1 MSNTGFTIGYNC
13 ILRDQSLSLAT
24 KGLYL
29 VVSSYIGMPEWKLTK
44 DALNKICGTAY
55 AVKKAWSRL
64 SQALYCSCSFRR
76 IYPPIRADAGA
87 VCFCAAR
94 ICCRY

>member
-55 AVKKAWSRL
+55 AE
-64 SQALYCSCSFRR
+64 
-76 IYPPIRADAGA
+76 
-87 VCFCAAR
+87 
-94 ICCRY
+94 

>member
-44 DALNKICGTAY
+44 NTLNKICGTAY
-55 AVKKAWSRL
+55 AAVSYTHLAKCCLIMANTLLGCAGHITKFTLRRSRT
-64 SQALYCSCSFRR
+64 R
-76 IYPPIRADAGA
+76 
-87 VCFCAAR
+87 
-94 ICCRY
+94 